1 MTELDERVRRAF
13 DDVAVPDDVKH
24 RALTYIVD
32 NANSSERSFSSS
44 AASVE
49 AADKHARPRML
60 TLRRAMTALAACL
73 VLALVG
79 VGGFAYAQ
87 PTAYVGIDVNP
98 SIELGVNRF
107 GIVVEAE
114 ALNGDGEALLDAV
127 SLTGRAYV
135 DALSNLTQSEA
146 FSPYVREDSYV
157 EISVTSG
164 DGRQAEAIRQQS
176 DACLSALPCRGS
188 CHAVDEETRDAAA
201 SAGMGVNRY
210 RAALELIELDPSV
223 TFDECAS
230 LTMRELRDRIAACS
244 PEEDGDVASR
254 GHHGE
259 GGGHGAKGAKRSR

>member
-1 MTELDERVRRAF
+1 MTELDERVRQAF
-13 DDVAVPDDVKH
+13 DDVTVPDDVKR
-24 RALTYIVD
+24 RALTYIVG
-32 NANSSERSFSSS
+32 NADSSEYSLAPFEV
-44 AASVE
+44 SVG
-49 AADKHARPRML
+49 AADKRVRTRML
-60 TLRRAMTALAACL
+60 TFRRAVAALAACL
-73 VLALVG
+73 VLALAG
-79 VGGFAYAQ
+79 IGGFAYAQ

-127 SLTGRAYV
+127 SLTGQAYA

-146 FSPYVREDSYV
+146 FSPYAQEDSYL
-157 EISVTSG
+157 EISVTSD
-164 DGRQAEAIRQQS
+164 DGRQAEDIRRQS

-188 CHAVDEETRDAAA
+188 CHAVDGETRSAAA

-223 TFDECAS
+223 TLEECS
-230 LTMRELRDRIAACS
+230 NLTMRELRDRIAACS
-244 PEEDGDVASR
+244 PEDNGAGSSK

-259 GGGHGAKGAKRSR
+259 GGGHGAKGAMKNR